1 MTRGP
6 WDGDHNISCAWR
18 YSTGSPHFSWD
29 IGVPMRTSLYAIGD
43 GVIVDCNDGVRDQPP
58 GVPAGTGAPSNWIIL
73 RFEFPKESRYA
84 GKTGYAYYQHLTKGG
99 VRVRKGQRVK
109 KGELIGKS
117 GNSGNTSGPHLHL
130 TILKPGYRMAES
142 SRYNYLNNPTSVV
155 WEPRLAWLAT
165 RYGIQWTV
173 YVSKLKPGKKDSAS
187 VRLLRKALI
196 QRKRLIPAK
205 GLSVSK
211 PGNDYTDAVK
221 KAVKQWQEDKGFRAT
236 GTLTRKQVEKFFEPN
251 VHIQVKP

>member
-6 WDGDHNISCAWR
+6 WQGDHDITCGWR
-18 YSTGSPHFSWD
+18 YSTGAAHFSWD
-29 IGVPMRTSLYAIGD
+29 IGVPMRTPLFAIGD
-43 GVIVDCNDGVRDQPP
+43 GIIVDCQDGVRDQPP

-99 VRVRKGQRVK
+99 VKVHKGDRVK
-109 KGELIGKS
+109 KGELIGRS

-130 TILKPGYRMAES
+130 TILKPGYRMTRE
-142 SRYNYLNNPTSVV
+142 SRYGYLSNPASVV

-165 RYGIQWTV
+165 RYGIIWTV
-173 YVSKLKPGKKDSAS
+173 YASQFSPGVKNSAS

-205 GLSVSK
+205 GLSVSH
-211 PGNDYTDAVK
+211 PGNDYTVAVE
-221 KAVKQWQEDKGFRAT
+221 KAVKQWQKDKGFKPT
-236 GTLTRKQVEKFFEPN
+236 GAMTRKQAKEFFKSN
-251 VHIQVKP
+251 THIAVMS